1 MHLPVHERFELRQ
14 HSTAALDVPSQDA
27 VAAVINAVGA
37 PELPRL
43 QRMLMVGVVVDGVI
57 WDRAAVAARI
67 VDDPPEKIDC
77 D

>member
-1 MHLPVHERFELRQ
+1 MHLPVHERFEWRQ
-14 HSTAALDVPSQDA
+14 HPTAALDVPSQDA
-27 VAAVINAVGA
+27 VAAVIYAVGA

-43 QRMLMVGVVVDGVI
+43 QRVLMVGVLVHGVI